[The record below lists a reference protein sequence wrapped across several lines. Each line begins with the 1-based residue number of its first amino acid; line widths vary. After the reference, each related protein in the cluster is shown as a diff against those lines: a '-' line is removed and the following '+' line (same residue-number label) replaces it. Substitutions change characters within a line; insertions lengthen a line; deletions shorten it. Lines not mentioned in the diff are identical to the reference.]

1 MYYTKVVFGVL
12 SGSLTVL
19 FCLVLNISLSY
30 WLITLISSLLI
41 CVTFIRIGLN
51 IPVTEVDQKRLFL
64 SGTFTFVILYIV
76 SIALGWMFLYPIF
89 SS

>member
-1 MYYTKVVFGVL
+1 MFYTKVVFGIL

-19 FCLVLNISLSY
+19 FCVVLNISLEY
-30 WLITLISSLLI
+30 WIITLISSLLI

-51 IPVTEVDQKRLFL
+51 IPISEVDQKRLFL

-76 SIALGWMFLYPIF
+76 SVALGWMLLYPIF